1 MRGSSQFFG
10 GSILIAT
17 IMMIACCL
25 PSIIHAQILKITGS
39 VTDSTG
45 KALPYVNVNLK
56 KGDLVVSFGQ
66 TTTQG
71 TFLLEIP
78 DSIKN
83 LQGFSLGLTH
93 IGFKKQLIALTNGQ
107 ANYEIK
113 LSREEIILDE
123 IKIRK
128 RPIVVKTGDT
138 LSYNV
143 NSFSSANDR
152 SIGDVLKR
160 MPGIAVD
167 QEGKISYNG
176 QTISNLFIGGDD
188 LMSGRYDLATRAI
201 SKDLIQNVEVLKHH
215 QPIKVLKDKITTNDV
230 AINLTLKD
238 ERSLMLSGE
247 SSIGIGLPSQLDAM
261 ANVIALNKN
270 LKMLNSLKVNN
281 IGTDFRRDFKDQ
293 RPEGNALT
301 DFQKPNPLLSAATIG
316 KPDLPKS
323 SYYDNKSAVLNLNDL
338 HNTTSG
344 LQMKFNLQGF
354 ADRNSFAYTGKVINF
369 LPSDTILYQ
378 EHQDLIQKSRLLN
391 TQFSVQKN
399 TTSSYLSDHLSLNLS
414 RDKQGS
420 TLNLNG
426 SNFGQQLSTN
436 QYEISNDFSLI
447 PSIKSKH
454 ILSLKAKASFFNN
467 PQDLTIMDRQL
478 SVLNLGSSQYNRVI
492 QSVKIP
498 TLYTSMSAA
507 YIVPTTRIRQNY
519 QLGVVNEF
527 KQLNSSLNAT
537 YEARAFVVPSS
548 VNKTNW
554 NDTRLFFNPSYNW
567 KSDRWHLISNNLIQ
581 YRNIDYGEDTDSL
594 TSRFSQLTFNP
605 TLNLNYKSGKED
617 YLSLIFSYR
626 NAIGDISSIYRE
638 NILLSYRS
646 ISRNAAELQ
655 ERSSMNASLSY
666 HLEKSIQMLFGN
678 ISLNFN
684 RANSS
689 TILYTSITN
698 DVEQTVMLPISNGI
712 NRGAVNLN
720 MSKYIFPLKGKVD
733 FNIVL
738 SRTSTNLYF
747 NDELFPFVS
756 HQSNID
762 FKYITNVIDQLNV
775 EYGLSYTMVKSSRKT
790 NTGEQ
795 SSFATRRTDQ
805 SIKLI
810 YTTLN
815 GVYLESSGQ
824 LLLSQYQL
832 NNGNSFFN
840 ISQELKYRFTKP
852 KLDLGLSALNL
863 LNTKNY
869 TLISDYSNQL
879 TESTF
884 KLRST
889 MLLLKMSYL
898 F

>member
-1 MRGSSQFFG
+1 MV
-10 GSILIAT
+10 
-17 IMMIACCL
+17 
-25 PSIIHAQILKITGS
+25 HAQILKITGTVS
-39 VTDSTG
+39 DSAG
-45 KALPYVNVNLK
+45 IALPYVNVNLR
-56 KGDLVVSFGQ
+56 KGELIISFGQ
-66 TTTQG
+66 TTTNG
-71 TFLLEIP
+71 TFFLAVP

-93 IGFKKQLIALTNGQ
+93 IGFKKQLIALANGQ
-107 ANYEIK
+107 SSFEIK
-113 LSREEIILDE
+113 LTKEEIILDE

-128 RPIVVKTGDT
+128 RPVVVKTGDT

-201 SKDLIQNVEVLKHH
+201 NKDLIQNVEVLKHH

-238 ERSLMLSGE
+238 EQSLMLSGE
-247 SSIGIGLPSQLDAM
+247 GSLGLGLPSQLDAT
-261 ANVIALNKN
+261 ANVIALNKD

-281 IGTDFRRDFKDQ
+281 IGTDFRRDFTDQ
-293 RPEGNALT
+293 RPEGSALT
-301 DFQKPNPLLSAATIG
+301 DFQKPTPLLSAATIG

-323 SYYDNKSAVLNLNDL
+323 SYYDNQSAVLNLNDL
-338 HNTTSG
+338 HNTKSG
-344 LQMKFNLQGF
+344 LQMKFNMQGF
-354 ADRNSFAYTGKVINF
+354 ADRNSFAYNGKVLNF

-378 EHQDLIQKSRLLN
+378 EQQDLIQKSRLLN
-391 TQFSVQKN
+391 TQFSIQKN
-399 TTSSYLSDHLSLNLS
+399 TTSSYLSEHISLNLS
-414 RDKQGS
+414 ADKQGS

-426 SNFGQQLSTN
+426 SDFGQQLGTN

-467 PQDLTIMDRQL
+467 PQDLTIMDRRL
-478 SVLNLGSSQYNRVI
+478 SVLNLGSSQYERVI

-519 QLGVVNEF
+519 QLGIVNEF
-527 KQLNSSLNAT
+527 KQLNSSLNT
-537 YEARAFVVPSS
+537 VYEARASVAPSS
-548 VNKTNW
+548 VNKTDWSDN
-554 NDTRLFFNPSYNW
+554 RFFFNPSYNW
-567 KSDRWHLISNNLIQ
+567 KSDRWHLISNNLLQ
-581 YRNIDYGEDTDSL
+581 YRHINYGEDTDSL
-594 TSRFSQLTFNP
+594 KSRFSQLSFNP

-626 NAIGDISSIYRE
+626 NAVGDISSIYRK

-646 ISRNAAELQ
+646 ISRNAVELQ
-655 ERSSMNASLSY
+655 ERSSLNASLSY

-698 DVEQTVMLPISNGI
+698 DVEQTVLLPISNGI
-712 NRGAVNLN
+712 NRAAVNLN

-733 FNIVL
+733 LNVVL
-738 SRTSTNLYF
+738 SRTSTNLYL
-747 NDELFPFVS
+747 NDQLFPFVS

-762 FKYITNVIDQLNV
+762 FSYITNVIDQLNI
-775 EYGLSYTMVKSSRKT
+775 EYGLSYTMVKSGRKT
-790 NTGEQ
+790 DTGEQ
-795 SSFATRRTDQ
+795 SSFATKRTDQ
-805 SIKLI
+805 SIRLI
-810 YTTLN
+810 FTPLN
-815 GVYLESSGQ
+815 GLYLESSGQ
-824 LLLSQYQL
+824 LLLSRYEL
-832 NNGNSFFN
+832 NKVNSFFN

-863 LNTKNY
+863 LNTKSY

-879 TESTF
+879 TESAF
-884 KLRST
+884 HLRGR
-889 MLLLKMSYL
+889 MVLLKASYL